1 MNNDYSHLNKQQQE
15 ILDTIK
21 SIYKEE
27 TDLFM
32 STPNKYFRGR
42 PPIEMLL
49 NKDYTYFGPFIKK
62 T

>member
-1 MNNDYSHLNKQQQE
+1 MNIDYSCLNKNQQK

-49 NKDYTYFGPFIKK
+49 SKDYSYFNPFITKK
-62 T
+62 